1 MRAMTGLRS
10 VGRLTLASL
19 VLVGV
24 LGQQTDDAAAT
35 GSRVAPSVGSAVPR
49 LDGVVLNPA
58 SVVGGTV
65 VKGTVTLLEPAPASG
80 AVVTMLSSDPK
91 VAAVPANVMV
101 PAGANS
107 ATFVVRTSERP
118 PGQAAVDISARLGN
132 AQPAIARLV
141 VMPPA
146 SGGPGPQPPAYDLKK
161 NLKK

>member
-1 MRAMTGLRS
+1 MKAMTGLQAG
-10 VGRLTLASL
+10 VRLAIASL

-35 GSRVAPSVGSAVPR
+35 GSRATPSVGSAVPR
-49 LDGVVLNPA
+49 LGVVLNPA

-65 VKGTVTLLEPAPASG
+65 VNGTVTLLEPDPPSG

-107 ATFVVRTSERP
+107 ATFVVRTSDRR

-141 VMPPA
+141 VMPPSA
-146 SGGPGPQPPAYDLKK
+146 GPGPQAPAWDLKK
-161 NLKK
+161 NQKK